1 VRIHV
6 TRKIPERALQ
16 RLLDTGWDIFVGP
29 EEIPSRSRFLWAAG
43 GAAGLLTFLTERIDA
58 EVMDRCPE
66 LRVVSQCST
75 GLDNVDLEEARS
87 RGVAVCNTPG
97 VLTETCADFTWAL
110 MLALSRRLLEGDR
123 MMRRR
128 AFPGWGPLML
138 LGSDLHGATL
148 GLVGMGQIGQ
158 AVARRA
164 SGFGMKVLY
173 WSRSERP
180 GGTRCETLEDLLAAA
195 DVVSLHLP
203 LTLDTHHLIDARRL
217 RLMKPG
223 SLLVNTSRGSVVDE
237 AALAQALHDGH
248 LAGAALDVFEREPA
262 VHEGLLELP
271 NVLLTPH
278 IASASLATRERMA
291 MLAVD
296 NLIAV
301 LREQTPLHRVI

>member
-1 VRIHV
+1 
-6 TRKIPERALQ
+6 
-16 RLLDTGWDIFVGP
+16 
-29 EEIPSRSRFLWAAG
+29 
-43 GAAGLLTFLTERIDA
+43 
-58 EVMDRCPE
+58 
-66 LRVVSQCST
+66 
-75 GLDNVDLEEARS
+75 
-87 RGVAVCNTPG
+87 
-97 VLTETCADFTWAL
+97 
-110 MLALSRRLLEGDR
+110 
-123 MMRRR
+123 
-128 AFPGWGPLML
+128 ML